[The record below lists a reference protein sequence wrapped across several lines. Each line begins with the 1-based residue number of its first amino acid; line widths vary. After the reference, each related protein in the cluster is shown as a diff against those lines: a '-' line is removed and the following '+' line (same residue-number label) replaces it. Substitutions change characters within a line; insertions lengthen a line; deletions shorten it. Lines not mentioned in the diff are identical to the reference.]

1 MVKNETILN
10 GRTQVNVI
18 FGLLIAFVSERP
30 KGVRLGY
37 MGHLTLISEHVV
49 TALERFPP
57 DLRLII
63 QKFAPD
69 PEWDE
74 YVTGRYDETRRR
86 DARLLGG
93 GKPVVNSAT
102 SRNVARWK
110 VDEDDTVPPGDTD
123 TSVNGGVRGEFRR
136 ASSLAPVKSTADFGS
151 APMDVMENDDD
162 DDDANNQGSSRAP
175 HVCHRSSSVL
185 VYVHLLWPNYGFPV
199 CSISRPGNAFIRP
212 VRFIIG

>member
-1 MVKNETILN
+1 
-10 GRTQVNVI
+10 
-18 FGLLIAFVSERP
+18 
-30 KGVRLGY
+30 

-63 QKFAPD
+63 QQFAPE

-74 YVTGRYDETRRR
+74 YVTGRYDETRQR

-110 VDEDDTVPPGDTD
+110 VDEDDNLPATADTNP
-123 TSVNGGVRGEFRR
+123 SINGGGRGEFRR
-136 ASSLAPVKSTADFGS
+136 ASSLAPVKSSADFGS
-151 APMDVMENDDD
+151 APMDVMDDD
-162 DDDANNQGSSRAP
+162 DDDNNQGSSRAP
-175 HVCHRSSSVL
+175 HVSL
-185 VYVHLLWPNYGFPV
+185 
-199 CSISRPGNAFIRP
+199 
-212 VRFIIG
+212 